1 MDPEGNAAAAGQ
13 AIDNVVTGVEKDVQ
27 TGIGA
32 VEKEGKILLTK
43 VEAIEHEIPIW
54 AIVAG
59 SAFVGFAIRCLL

>member
-32 VEKEGKILLTK
+32 R
-43 VEAIEHEIPIW
+43 
-54 AIVAG
+54 
-59 SAFVGFAIRCLL
+59 FF